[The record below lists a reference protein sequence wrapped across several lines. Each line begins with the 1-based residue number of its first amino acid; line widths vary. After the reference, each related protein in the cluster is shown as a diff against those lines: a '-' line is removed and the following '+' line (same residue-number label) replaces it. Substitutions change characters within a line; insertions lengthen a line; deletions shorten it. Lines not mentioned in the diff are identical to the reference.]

1 MPLTHDEFVALLTVA
16 QRRLYAFI
24 CTLVVDRGDADEVLQ
39 ETNLALC
46 QQIERF
52 EPGTDFLAWACR
64 VAHFKV
70 LKLRDSHKR
79 HRVVLEDAVI
89 EQLAS
94 EAIEEQRLAGRLA
107 AERYEQRR
115 LALVAC
121 LDEISDRHRTA
132 LMLHYQ
138 GGQSLAMIGAQ
149 LGRTANAVA
158 QLLHRVRSALRGCM
172 ERRLTETPA

>member
-1 MPLTHDEFVALLTVA
+1 
-16 QRRLYAFI
+16 
-24 CTLVVDRGDADEVLQ
+24 
-39 ETNLALC
+39 
-46 QQIERF
+46 
-52 EPGTDFLAWACR
+52 
-64 VAHFKV
+64 
-70 LKLRDSHKR
+70 
-79 HRVVLEDAVI
+79 VVLEDAVI

-121 LDEISDRHRTA
+121 LDELSDRNRTA

>member
-1 MPLTHDEFVALLTVA
+1 MPLTNDEFVALLTAA
-16 QRRLYAFI
+16 QRRLYAFV
-24 CTLVVDRGDADEVLQ
+24 CTLVVDRSDAEEVLQ
-39 ETNLALC
+39 ETNLTLW

-70 LKLRDSHKR
+70 LKLRDSRKR
-79 HRVVLEDAVI
+79 QRVVLDDAVI
-89 EQLAS
+89 ELLAT
-94 EAIEEQRLAGRLA
+94 EAIEEQRVAGRLA

-121 LDEISDRHRTA
+121 LDELSDRNRTA
-132 LMLHYQ
+132 LLLHYQ
-138 GGQSLAMIGAQ
+138 GGQSLATIGAQ

-158 QLLHRVRSALRGCM
+158 QLLHRVRSALRGCLD
-172 ERRLTETPA
+172 RRLTETPA